1 MSNCSNV
8 CKLCDHLILSDSVT
22 FNATANALLIDIP
35 AGTYYRGEKYCIVIT
50 EPIPEETTITALV
63 YITIGGVTTT
73 LYPLVRSNCA
83 QVTAC
88 SLRTRTRYATCV
100 VTDTATGSFRL
111 LGEVPCSPNTAL
123 ASLPITEA

>member
-63 YITIGGVTTT
+63 YISIGGVTTT

-111 LGEVPCSPNTAL
+111 LGDVPCSPNAAL